1 MTKKALIEA
10 IKNNL
15 AIAVEHYM
23 VGHPEMA
30 KHYAC
35 YAKSLYMKLAN
46 RFQRCELFG
55 TYLNIAVNN
64 KLNPNCELA
73 RVEKVK
79 ACERCLW
86 QGCSG
91 NERREK

>member
-15 AIAVEHYM
+15 AIAVDHYM

-35 YAKSLYMKLAN
+35 YL
-46 RFQRCELFG
+46 
-55 TYLNIAVNN
+55 
-64 KLNPNCELA
+64 
-73 RVEKVK
+73 K
-79 ACERCLW
+79 AP
-86 QGCSG
+86 
-91 NERREK
+91 